1 MKIDHVHFYV
11 EDAKVWR
18 DWFVRHLGFQV
29 VEKSSAV
36 FPTFLEKVDNIRWK
50 AGENNTFDTCTQ
62 VLKSGAIYFLLS
74 SPLLPTSPV
83 AEFLRHHPAGVA
95 DVAFCVENL
104 EEIISLARVHG
115 AKILQPIQQYEYGQ
129 EYIKCSKIAAWGSLT
144 HTLIETKRGTEQRET
159 QSEIIKGCGSVEK
172 HPSLFSSSSS
182 WFTGIDHIV
191 LNVNAGDLEHA
202 VAWYE
207 NILNFQ
213 GQQRFNIQT
222 SRSGL
227 HSQVMVSGN
236 GDVQLPINQP
246 GSANSQIQEFLNLNR
261 GSGIQHIALRT
272 RNIVHAIAEFR
283 ATGLSLLPVPK
294 DYYSQ
299 IRQRKGLPITSD
311 ELDTIAG
318 QEILV
323 DWKEEICFNSNKNIT
338 PVLLQIFTQ
347 PIFGQP
353 TFFFE
358 FIERRYQAQGFGE
371 GNFRTL
377 FAAIENEQIKR
388 ASLG

>member
-11 EDAKVWR
+11 EDAKIWR

-29 VEKSSAV
+29 VADFAV
-36 FPTFLEKVDNIRWK
+36 PPTFLEKTNNILWK
-50 AGENNTFDTCTQ
+50 AGEDDTFDTCTQ
-62 VLKSGAIYFLLS
+62 VVQSGSICFLLS

-83 AEFLRHHPAGVA
+83 AEFLRYHPPGVA

-104 EEIISLARVHG
+104 EEIISLAQIHG
-115 AKILQPIQQYEYGQ
+115 AKILQPIQQNQYGQ
-129 EYIKCSKIAAWGSLT
+129 KLIKWSKIAAWGSLT
-144 HTLIETKRGTEQRET
+144 HTLIETTGDKDEETRQSQRMTEFE
-159 QSEIIKGCGSVEK
+159 SVGK
-172 HPSLFSSSSS
+172 YPSVFPSSSS
-182 WFTGIDHIV
+182 WFAAIDHVV

-213 GQQRFNIQT
+213 GQQTFNIKT
-222 SRSGL
+222 SRSAL
-227 HSQVMVSGN
+227 HSQVMVSRN
-236 GDVQLPINQP
+236 SDVQLPINEP
-246 GSANSQIQEFLNLNR
+246 GSANSQIQEFLNVNR

-272 RNIVHAIAEFR
+272 RNIVHAIAQFR
-283 ATGLSLLPVPK
+283 ASGLSLLPVPK

-299 IRQRKGLPITSD
+299 VRQRKGLPLSID
-311 ELDTIAG
+311 ELDIIAE

-323 DWKEEICFNSNKNIT
+323 DWKEETFFDSNNNQT
-338 PVLLQIFTQ
+338 PLLLQIFTQ
-347 PIFGQP
+347 PIFEQP

-388 ASLG
+388 GSLG